1 MSQSSKLYKVK
12 LAQGFNAAG
21 RRRAGVVLEKG
32 VTQVLELT
40 DEQVKELEQDVW
52 FVVAEAGKDDKPGSV
67 TETPGSTGGEEEVT
81 DPYEGVS
88 FNDLKAQATEKG
100 LDIKGL
106 RSRDAVIEVLKG
118 AENQD
123 PAGGTSYEEH
133 VTDGIRYFKDG
144 DKIVAVQD
152 EGFTNLEESL
162 AGFGE
167 TEEEALQELNKAI
180 ELADELDEE
189 EVTISEDMP
198 LDDLKKIAEE
208 QGVENL
214 DTYTEDNKAELI
226 KAIEEASAN
235 TEE

>member
-1 MSQSSKLYKVK
+1 MSQSQLYKVK
-12 LAQGFNAAG
+12 LAQGFNAAA
-21 RRRAGVVLEKG
+21 RRRAGVAVEKG
-32 VTQVLELT
+32 VTQVLELS
-40 DEQVKELEQDVW
+40 DEQVKELKQDVW
-52 FVVAEAGKDDKPGSV
+52 FVVAKAGEGDKPGSV
-67 TETPGSTGGEEEVT
+67 TETPGGTADEVV
-81 DPYEGVS
+81 DPYEGKKLT
-88 FNDLKAQATEKG
+88 DLQAMAEEAG
-100 LDIKGL
+100 VDVAGI
-106 RSRDAVIEVLKG
+106 RSKQGVIDALEAHK
-118 AENQD
+118 NQD

-152 EGFTNLEESL
+152 EGFTNLQESL

-167 TEEEALQELNKAI
+167 TEDEALAELNKAI

-189 EVTISEDMP
+189 EVTISEDMD
-198 LDDLKKIAEE
+198 LADLKKIAEE

-226 KAIEEASAN
+226 KAIEEASDN

>member
-1 MSQSSKLYKVK
+1 MSKLYQVK
-12 LAQGFNAAG
+12 LAPGFNAAG
-21 RRRAGVVLEKG
+21 RTRAGVTLEKG
-32 VTQVLELT
+32 VTSIFELT
-40 DEQVKELEQDVW
+40 KEQLAALEADVW
-52 FVVAEAGKDDKPGSV
+52 ILVAEAPEGATVTAPGESAPESNEDEQEEPSPYDGKSLKDLQAMAAEAEVDV
-67 TETPGSTGGEEEVT
+67 TGIRSKQ
-81 DPYEGVS
+81 GV
-88 FNDLKAQATEKG
+88 
-100 LDIKGL
+100 I
-106 RSRDAVIEVLKG
+106 DALEAAK
-118 AENQD
+118 NQD

-167 TEEEALQELNKAI
+167 TEDEALAELNKAQ
-180 ELADELDEE
+180 ELADNLDEE

-214 DTYTEDNKAELI
+214 DSYTEDNKADLI
-226 KAIEEASAN
+226 KAIEEASAK

>member
-1 MSQSSKLYKVK
+1 MSQSQLYKVK

-21 RRRAGVVLEKG
+21 RRRAGLAFEKG

-40 DEQVKELEQDVW
+40 DEQLAELQEDVW

-67 TETPGSTGGEEEVT
+67 TETPGGTADEVVV
-81 DPYEGVS
+81 DPYEGKKLT
-88 FNDLKAQATEKG
+88 DLQAMAEEAG
-100 LDIKGL
+100 VDVAGI
-106 RSRDAVIEVLKG
+106 RSKQGVIDALEAHK
-118 AENQD
+118 NQD
-123 PAGGTSYEEH
+123 TAGGTSYEEH

-152 EGFTNLEESL
+152 EGFENLQDSL

-167 TEEEALQELNKAI
+167 TEEEALVELNKAI
-180 ELADELDEE
+180 ELAGELDEE

-214 DTYTEDNKAELI
+214 DSYTEDNKAELI

>member
-1 MSQSSKLYKVK
+1 MSKLYKVK
-12 LAQGFNAAG
+12 LASGFNAAG
-21 RRRAGVVLEKG
+21 RVRAGVHLEKG
-32 VTQVLELT
+32 VTAIVELDQKQLAALEA
-40 DEQVKELEQDVW
+40 DNWIEVSEAPADA
-52 FVVAEAGKDDKPGSV
+52 VVTAPGEGVVENKDDQ
-67 TETPGSTGGEEEVT
+67 EEVIT

-88 FNDLKAQATEKG
+88 FKDLKAQATEAG

-106 RSRDAVIEVLKG
+106 KSRDAVIEVLK
-118 AENQD
+118 NSNT
-123 PAGGTSYEEH
+123 AGGTSYEEH

-144 DKIVAVQD
+144 DRIVAVQD
-152 EGFTNLEESL
+152 EGFSNLEESL

-167 TEEEALQELNKAI
+167 TEEEALVELNKAI
-180 ELADELDEE
+180 ELADNLDEE

-214 DTYTEDNKAELI
+214 DTYTEDNKADLI
-226 KAIEEASAN
+226 KAIEEASAK